1 MTRRR
6 LLVTGGLVLWGAIL
20 VGLAIWASRGDLE
33 TVREHSDLAEA
44 EASMDAAVATLR
56 SAAGPAAAV
65 EAGPR
70 HRAGCR
76 ISVARGGTELD
87 QLITFTVPADREPH
101 LLRRLADE
109 APPEWHARFNPRTA
123 RFSADAGEFVRVVGE
138 PGDPGQVEVTL
149 ASGCRPS

>member
-1 MTRRR
+1 MTRKR
-6 LLVTGGLVLWGAIL
+6 LLLTGGLVLWGAVL
-20 VGLAIWASRGDLE
+20 AGLAIWASQSDLA

-44 EASMDAAVATLR
+44 EATMESAVETLR

-65 EAGPR
+65 EIGPQQSDN
-70 HRAGCR
+70 CR

-109 APPEWHARFNPRTA
+109 VPPEWRARFNPNTD

-138 PGDPGQVEVTL
+138 PGAPGQVEVTL
-149 ASGCRPS
+149 ATGCRPS